1 MAALARRQ
9 QLVLFVGAGAGAGAG
24 LPLWDELRV

>member
-9 QLVLFVGAGAGAGAG
+9 QLVLFVGAGAGAG